1 MVRSGWSTVGLRF
14 RMCVYGLSLRLH
26 IQLITGSTCRKLLLE
41 KCGVIRLASGAMDYL
56 RDHILDYMRAQA
68 KDITAFM
75 LFKLENLKDV
85 SEKFRMV
92 KRASG
97 QERYIT
103 IDGRRIRKMPDK
115 IMDLDYDDPRLTMS
129 MDLLE
134 RVIIKVAT
142 NGRFI
147 TNNAGPKMRVTLTVK
162 DMMVAN
168 ALDNR
173 LTDSLDNGLPK
184 VGGRKGSKKA
194 YNWTKIR
201 ENMINPEYAK
211 YKGVPTKKSK
221 KDDCSDENS
230 DDEDSDDNDDD
241 NDDID
246 NDDDED

>member
-1 MVRSGWSTVGLRF
+1 
-14 RMCVYGLSLRLH
+14 
-26 IQLITGSTCRKLLLE
+26 
-41 KCGVIRLASGAMDYL
+41 MDYL
-56 RDHILDYMRAQA
+56 RDHILNYMRAQA
-68 KDITAFM
+68 KDIAAFM
-75 LFKLENLKDV
+75 LFKCENLKDV

-97 QERYIT
+97 KVNYLT
-103 IDGRRIRKMPDK
+103 GKDGMRVREIPDK
-115 IMDLDYDDPRLTMS
+115 IMDLDYDDPMLTMS

-211 YKGVPTKKSK
+211 YKGVPIKKSK

-230 DDEDSDDNDDD
+230 DDEDSDDE
-241 NDDID
+241 DID
-246 NDDDED
+246 DEGGDEDIDQED